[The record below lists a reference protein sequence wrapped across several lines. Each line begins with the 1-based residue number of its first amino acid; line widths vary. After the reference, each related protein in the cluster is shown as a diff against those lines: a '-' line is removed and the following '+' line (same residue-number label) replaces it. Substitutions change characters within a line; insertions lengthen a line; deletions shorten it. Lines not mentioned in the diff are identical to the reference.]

1 MSKWPQINVFPV
13 QHRSVIHP
21 DHSHHYCPGSTMSL
35 NRRHLCKHAG
45 SQQGSTNGAG
55 GGEDEG
61 GVSGGGWGDFEDEE
75 SEDEDSP
82 LMSWESTCLYENT
95 GWVQNLT
102 MLLVSIIS
110 SPEKT
115 PDAAFLLHEVKK
127 ICKILLIVIVQWLIY
142 CMSRIFRLEKKLLR

>member
-1 MSKWPQINVFPV
+1 M
-13 QHRSVIHP
+13 IHP

-45 SQQGSTNGAG
+45 SQQGSTNGAAG

-75 SEDEDSP
+75 SEDEESP

-95 GWVQNLT
+95 G
-102 MLLVSIIS
+102 
-110 SPEKT
+110 
-115 PDAAFLLHEVKK
+115 
-127 ICKILLIVIVQWLIY
+127 
-142 CMSRIFRLEKKLLR
+142 

>member
-1 MSKWPQINVFPV
+1 M
-13 QHRSVIHP
+13 IHP

-75 SEDEDSP
+75 SEDLDIKGK
-82 LMSWESTCLYENT
+82 TR
-95 GWVQNLT
+95 GIGR
-102 MLLVSIIS
+102 VSY
-110 SPEKT
+110 
-115 PDAAFLLHEVKK
+115 FLA
-127 ICKILLIVIVQWLIY
+127 I
-142 CMSRIFRLEKKLLR
+142 

>member
-1 MSKWPQINVFPV
+1 
-13 QHRSVIHP
+13 
-21 DHSHHYCPGSTMSL
+21 MSL

-45 SQQGSTNGAG
+45 SQQGSTNGAV

-95 GWVQNLT
+95 G
-102 MLLVSIIS
+102 
-110 SPEKT
+110 
-115 PDAAFLLHEVKK
+115 
-127 ICKILLIVIVQWLIY
+127 
-142 CMSRIFRLEKKLLR
+142 